1 MYVPST
7 EQLVYELE
15 VADIVE
21 AIRFYEQLG
30 FAKIRSEPQ
39 FAELSWEGHLL
50 FLAAD
55 SELTG
60 RTGRGHLRIMV
71 PDVDARYQRVQ
82 QLGAR
87 IVVPI
92 RDTSYGLRDFI
103 FADPDGNLLRFGT
116 YLAHLRS

>member
-7 EQLVYELE
+7 DQLVYELE
-15 VADIVE
+15 VEHIERAS
-21 AIRFYEQLG
+21 RFYEDIG
-30 FAKIRSEPQ
+30 FVVKRREPQ
-39 FAELSWEGHLL
+39 FMELSWENHLL

-55 SELTG
+55 APLQG
-60 RTGRGHLRIMV
+60 RVGRGHLRIMV
-71 PDVDARYQRVQ
+71 SDVDARYAHVQR
-82 QLGAR
+82 LGAR

-116 YLAHLRS
+116 YLRDVRR

>member
-15 VADIVE
+15 VEEVAR
-21 AIRFYEQLG
+21 ATRFYEDIG
-30 FAKIRSEPQ
+30 FVIKRVEPR

-55 SELTG
+55 APLHG
-60 RTGRGHLRIMV
+60 RAGRGHLRIMV
-71 PDVDARYQRVQ
+71 PDVDARYARVQ
-82 QLGAR
+82 ELGAR

-103 FADPDGNLLRFGT
+103 FADPDGNLLRFGS
-116 YLAHLRS
+116 YLIHSRA